1 MLAFEVNLVDSHV
14 LGIAI
19 DHRSSE
25 RHHIYIYIYIHWALF
40 TCVHIYKL
48 MLQAHLILL
57 CVHPKYVEGCDW
69 WSGIM

>member
-40 TCVHIYKL
+40 TCVYIY
-48 MLQAHLILL
+48 IN
-57 CVHPKYVEGCDW
+57 
-69 WSGIM
+69 